1 MAVVSS
7 WASMPSCHR
16 EPVRCREQAGPGGRG
31 ENCRERSGWG
41 SENGHGVVNGDEGQE
56 ERGGDCRS
64 SGEGL
69 DPPAELLGSATDG
82 AISATGPAMKK
93 QMDRPATAALE
104 QGGGDALL
112 GPDEITATSGDDDD
126 RAMGQRRRRQEAKGR
141 QCSGLGHCSRG
152 QAHGLQSKR
161 TGQVVRG
168 FRCRRRWA
176 RGLWRSSYL
185 TSTNALSSGQSG
197 CGATDLRK
205 VRPCGD
211 GSER

>member
-1 MAVVSS
+1 MSLGLDQGLLQQEAIADRTGSAAMA
-7 WASMPSCHR
+7 API
-16 EPVRCREQAGPGGRG
+16 
-31 ENCRERSGWG
+31 
-41 SENGHGVVNGDEGQE
+41 
-56 ERGGDCRS
+56 

-69 DPPAELLGSATDG
+69 DPPAELLGGTADG
-82 AISATGPAMKK
+82 AISATGPAMQQ

-126 RAMGQRRRRQEAKGR
+126 RAMGQRRRRQESGKR

-168 FRCRRRWA
+168 
-176 RGLWRSSYL
+176 LL
-185 TSTNALSSGQSG
+185 IHSG
-197 CGATDLRK
+197 AA
-205 VRPCGD
+205 GD
-211 GSER
+211 GLVAFGAALILPVQTH